1 MGWDTT
7 QYSAGI
13 LGPDCGWIY
22 IISSPHL
29 LYDAVSF
36 KDKHEFRKQEIL
48 GENKAFDTFI
58 CPRNCIEQLLHLL
71 IASMYFYCSLLQV
84 LEQSSHNI
92 MLAAEKRFT
101 EQSS

>member
-13 LGPDCGWIY
+13 LGTDCGY

-36 KDKHEFRKQEIL
+36 KDKHEETGNFRRK
-48 GENKAFDTFI
+48 
-58 CPRNCIEQLLHLL
+58 
-71 IASMYFYCSLLQV
+71 
-84 LEQSSHNI
+84 
-92 MLAAEKRFT
+92 
-101 EQSS
+101 

>member
-36 KDKHEFRKQEIL
+36 KDAHENAKMRHLGNRK
-48 GENKAFDTFI
+48 F
-58 CPRNCIEQLLHLL
+58 
-71 IASMYFYCSLLQV
+71 
-84 LEQSSHNI
+84 
-92 MLAAEKRFT
+92 
-101 EQSS
+101 

>member
-13 LGPDCGWIY
+13 LGTDCGY
-22 IISSPHL
+22 IISSP

-71 IASMYFYCSLLQV
+71 IASTYIAVCF
-84 LEQSSHNI
+84 
-92 MLAAEKRFT
+92 KF
-101 EQSS
+101 

>member
-13 LGPDCGWIY
+13 LGTDCGY

-36 KDKHEFRKQEIL
+36 KDAHENRKQEVL

-71 IASMYFYCSLLQV
+71 IASTFIAVCF
-84 LEQSSHNI
+84 
-92 MLAAEKRFT
+92 KF
-101 EQSS
+101 